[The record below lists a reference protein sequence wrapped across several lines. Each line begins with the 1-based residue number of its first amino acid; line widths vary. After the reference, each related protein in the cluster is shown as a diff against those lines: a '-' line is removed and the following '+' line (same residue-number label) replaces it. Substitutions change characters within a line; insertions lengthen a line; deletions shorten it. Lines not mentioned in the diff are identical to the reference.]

1 MDPSRRRLLAG
12 IGGLSLGAAVSAVE
26 PRQANASEIS
36 SVAGSEGGEELVA
49 VAVND
54 ALEGAYGR
62 HEGKRRNH
70 TKGFGTTGYFVGTK
84 EAAQLSRSA
93 LFDGDR
99 IEVIARLSLAGADP
113 SASDSERSPRGMGL
127 EFRLKNGALH
137 HMTMIHTPMFFA
149 RTPSTFLDKFLALA
163 KDVHTGK
170 ADPSKLTAFM
180 KQHPDNA
187 AQFHFLQTNNPPA
200 SYANCAFYGIH
211 TFRFVDHAGKTT
223 NVRWRFV
230 PEDGERSLTDAQLAQ
245 ERRDFLEAAFRDRV
259 KQGPVRWEM
268 IVTIGEPGDSENDP
282 TVLWPPGRRE
292 IKAGTLT
299 LTSYAPD
306 QAAGAYK
313 INFDPMQMADG
324 IGPTDDPVLRFRSS
338 SYAISHSR
346 RQTEVSEPEVSGQ
359 R

>member
-1 MDPSRRRLLAG
+1 
-12 IGGLSLGAAVSAVE
+12 
-26 PRQANASEIS
+26 
-36 SVAGSEGGEELVA
+36 
-49 VAVND
+49 
-54 ALEGAYGR
+54 
-62 HEGKRRNH
+62 
-70 TKGFGTTGYFVGTK
+70 
-84 EAAQLSRSA
+84 
-93 LFDGDR
+93 
-99 IEVIARLSLAGADP
+99 
-113 SASDSERSPRGMGL
+113 MGL

-187 AQFHFLQTNNPPA
+187 AQFHFLETNNPPT

-211 TFRFVDHAGKTT
+211 TFRFVDRAGKTT

-230 PEDGERSLTDAQLAQ
+230 PEDGEKSLTDAQLAQ
-245 ERRDFLEAAFRDRV
+245 MPREFLEAAFRDRV

-268 IVTIGEPGDSENDP
+268 IVTIGEPGDPENDP
-282 TVLWPPGRRE
+282 TVLWPAGRRE

-299 LTSYAPD
+299 LTSSAPD
-306 QAAGAYK
+306 QTAGAYK

-324 IGPTDDPVLRFRSS
+324 IEPTDDPVLRFRSS

-346 RQTEVSEPEVSGQ
+346 RQTEV
-359 R
+359 

>member
-1 MDPSRRRLLAG
+1 MLNSRRSLLAG
-12 IGGLSLGAAVSAVE
+12 VGGISLGAAVNAARPSQASAGE
-26 PRQANASEIS
+26 APLP
-36 SVAGSEGGEELVA
+36 VASEGGEELVA
-49 VAVND
+49 VAVNN

-70 TKGFGTTGYFVGTK
+70 TKGFGAVGYFVGTK
-84 EAAQLSRSA
+84 EAAELSRSG
-93 LFDGDR
+93 LFAGDR
-99 IEVIARLSLAGADP
+99 IEVIARLSTAGGDP

-127 EFRLKNGALH
+127 EFRLKDGALH

-187 AQFHFLQTNNPPA
+187 AQFHFLETNNPPA

-223 NVRWRFV
+223 NVRWRFM
-230 PEDGERSLTDAQLAQ
+230 PEDGEKTLTDAQLAQ
-245 ERRDFLEAAFRDRV
+245 MPREFLEAAFRDRV

-268 IVTIGEPGDSENDP
+268 IVTIGEPGDPENDP
-282 TVLWPPGRRE
+282 TVLWPAGRRE
-292 IKAGTLT
+292 IKGGTLT
-299 LTSYAPD
+299 LTASAPD
-306 QAAGAYK
+306 QTAGAYK

-324 IGPTDDPVLRFRSS
+324 IEPTDDPVLRFRSF
-338 SYAISHSR
+338 SYAISH
-346 RQTEVSEPEVSGQ
+346 
-359 R
+359 

>member
-1 MDPSRRRLLAG
+1 MDTSRRRLLAG
-12 IGGLSLGAAVSAVE
+12 VGGLSLGAAASAVQ
-26 PRQANASEIS
+26 PRQATAKETS

-62 HEGKRRNH
+62 HKGKRRNH

-99 IEVIARLSLAGADP
+99 IEVVGRFSIAGGDP

-137 HMTMIHTPMFFA
+137 HITMIHTPMFFA
-149 RTPSTFLDKFLALA
+149 RTPSTFLDKFLALT
-163 KDVHTGK
+163 KDAATGK
-170 ADPSKLTAFM
+170 ADPSKLAAFM

-187 AQFHFLQTNNPPA
+187 AQFHFLETNNPPA
-200 SYANCAFYGIH
+200 SYANCPFYGIH

-230 PEDGERSLTDAQLAQ
+230 PEDGEKSLTDAQLAQ
-245 ERRDFLEAAFRDRV
+245 APREFLEAAFRDRV
-259 KQGPVRWEM
+259 KRPSSL
-268 IVTIGEPGDSENDP
+268 GDDC
-282 TVLWPPGRRE
+282 
-292 IKAGTLT
+292 
-299 LTSYAPD
+299 
-306 QAAGAYK
+306 
-313 INFDPMQMADG
+313 
-324 IGPTDDPVLRFRSS
+324 DDWRTGRFR
-338 SYAISHSR
+338 
-346 RQTEVSEPEVSGQ
+346 E
-359 R
+359 

>member
-1 MDPSRRRLLAG
+1 MDASRRRLLAG
-12 IGGLSLGAAVSAVE
+12 VGGLSLGAAVSAVQ
-26 PRQANASEIS
+26 PRQANAN
-36 SVAGSEGGEELVA
+36 SVAGSEGGEELGA

-54 ALEGAYGR
+54 ALEGAYGQ
-62 HEGKRRNH
+62 HKGKRRNH
-70 TKGFGTTGYFVGTK
+70 TKGFGATGYFVGAK

-99 IEVIARLSLAGADP
+99 IEVIARFSVAGGDP

-170 ADPSKLTAFM
+170 ADPSKLTAFL
-180 KQHPDNA
+180 KQHPDNSA
-187 AQFHFLQTNNPPA
+187 KFHFLTTNNPPA

-223 NVRWRFV
+223 NVRWRFMT
-230 PEDGERSLTDAQLAQ
+230 EDGERALTAPPLAQLPR
-245 ERRDFLEAAFRDRV
+245 EFLEAAIRDRV
-259 KQGPVRWEM
+259 KEGPVRWEM
-268 IVTIGEPGDSENDP
+268 IAAIGEPGDSENDP
-282 TVLWPPGRRE
+282 TVLWPGGRGA
-292 IKAGTLT
+292 ITPGTLT
-299 LTSYAPD
+299 LTSFVPD
-306 QAAGAYK
+306 QASGAYK

-324 IGPTDDPVLRFRSS
+324 IAPTDDPVLRFRSS

-346 RQTEVSEPEVSGQ
+346 RQTEV
-359 R
+359 

>member
-1 MDPSRRRLLAG
+1 MDISRRKLLVG
-12 IGGLSLGAAVSAVE
+12 IGGLSLGAAVGAVQ
-26 PRQANASEIS
+26 PRQANA
-36 SVAGSEGGEELVA
+36 ASEGGEEGVA

-62 HEGKRRNH
+62 HLGKRRNH

-93 LFDGDR
+93 LFGGDR
-99 IEVIARLSLAGADP
+99 IEVIGRFSIAGGDP

-137 HMTMIHTPMFFA
+137 HITMIHTPMFFA

-163 KDVHTGK
+163 KDVHTEK
-170 ADPSKLTAFM
+170 ADPSKFTAFM
-180 KQHPDNA
+180 KQHPDNS
-187 AQFHFLQTNNPPA
+187 AQFHFLETNNPPA

-211 TFRFVDHAGKTT
+211 TFRFFDHAEKMT
-223 NVRWRFV
+223 NVRFRFM

-268 IVTIGEPGDSENDP
+268 IVTIGEPGDPENDP
-282 TVLWPPGRRE
+282 TVLWPAGRRE

-306 QAAGAYK
+306 EAAGAYK

-324 IGPTDDPVLRFRSS
+324 IGPTDDPILRFRSS

-346 RQTEVSEPEVSGQ
+346 RQTEV
-359 R
+359 